1 MSHDVVLSSYYC
13 RDEFPNNHGCE
24 FTNVLNQPLDIDAPN
39 ESWAVALREI
49 IYEPE
54 FWPNVREG
62 FTECQIQLGRFNC
75 YLSDYRMI
83 QAMHLYL
90 DGDTQFPTDPNEPF
104 TTKAMLWYNK
114 YEGLPLLVEEFEV
127 TKPNSFDIFG
137 NPIDWS
143 KLFRMY
149 VRHNKFPNWKRGF
162 FYKSHYGFLIVDTS
176 RMKQLWDASEKTEQE
191 KNLIFADHVAG

>member
-62 FTECQIQLGRFNC
+62 FTKCEIQLGRFNC
-75 YLSDYRMI
+75 YVSDYAMI
-83 QAMHLYL
+83 QAWALNL
-90 DGDTQFPTDPNEPF
+90 AEDTQFPTDPNAPF
-104 TTKAMLWYNK
+104 TTMAMLWYNK
-114 YEGLPLLVEEFEV
+114 YEGRTRLVEQFEV

-137 NPIDWS
+137 DQIEWGKIIKNQD
-143 KLFRMY
+143 
-149 VRHNKFPNWKRGF
+149 RHRKYRNWKSG
-162 FYKSHYGFLIVDTS
+162 YPVHEP
-176 RMKQLWDASEKTEQE
+176 LWLFDC
-191 KNLIFADHVAG
+191 